1 MNSYQRILLIV
12 RKDMTHS
19 PAMQQAVWLTRK
31 TGAALHLL
39 LLDHNSTLDMVG
51 HLRHDDV
58 AMLHEAFLRER
69 RDWLHEQA
77 AELRETGLA
86 VTSEAV
92 WTKRPAEEIIL
103 HAVEWQADLVIK
115 DVELHGGIHR
125 VLMTP
130 LDWTLL
136 RRCPA
141 PLLLVNSEHITP
153 QRIIV
158 AIDALAGAADPLNAR
173 IVEQALAL
181 AYATNAELHLAY
193 AFQFITPIESVAP
206 MMAPALSGDLYETL
220 YRIHSEAFDAFAQ
233 AYSVPTERRHFLH
246 GPPGLAL
253 FDFATE
259 SSADVIVMGTTH
271 RNRLERMLMGS
282 TAEIILQHLPCDVL
296 AVKPEGLA
304 AMLTEQAHADLMAT
318 A

>member
-1 MNSYQRILLIV
+1 MKTYQRILLIAG
-12 RKDMTHS
+12 RDMKRS
-19 PAMQQAVWLTRK
+19 PAMEQAVWLARE

-69 RDWLHEQA
+69 RDWLGEQA
-77 AELRETGLA
+77 AELCETGLK

-103 HAVEWQADLVIK
+103 HAVEWHADLVVK
-115 DVELHGGIHR
+115 DIDLHGGIRR

-141 PLLLVNSEHITP
+141 PLLLVNTEHIAP
-153 QRIIV
+153 KRIIV
-158 AIDALAGAADPLNAR
+158 AIDALAGGDDPLNAR

-181 AYATNAELHLAY
+181 AYASNAELHLAY
-193 AFQFITPIESVAP
+193 AFQAIAP
-206 MMAPALSGDLYETL
+206 LETMAPAMVPALSGDLYDTL
-220 YRIHSEAFDAFAQ
+220 YRLHHDAFDAFAQ
-233 AYSVPTERRHFLH
+233 RYGVPTERRHFLH

-259 SSADVIVMGTTH
+259 SSADVIVLGTTH
-271 RNRLERMLMGS
+271 RSRLERLLMGS
-282 TAEIILQHLPCDVL
+282 TAETILQHLPCDVL
-296 AVKPEGLA
+296 AVKPQGLA
-304 AMLTEQAHADLMAT
+304 TLLAEQAHADLMAS